1 MFKNIFKSIGWF
13 VFYIM
18 ASVIGTIIASVVCL
32 LASGPGILDNMEDP
46 TAFEQSVTDSV
57 MSAAIPGLL
66 IAAILCIIVFVIY
79 KSIRKHPLDISKV
92 EWKKLLFFSGVG
104 GILNAVFSFGLGALS
119 TFFPETL
126 ITDLEEATSLAL
138 DGQPFWLLLLCTGIL
153 VPIMEEIIFRY
164 GIHGT
169 IARSNVVVAYIVSSL
184 IFGIMHGNVIQ
195 GAYTSILGFIL
206 AYVYTKT
213 NNLWYPIVIHMTIN
227 STSVIATSFSSEVF
241 ALLITFGISL
251 IVSVILFATNKDI
264 RYIFRKENITEK
276 ERTAV

>member
-13 VFYIM
+13 MFYIM

-46 TAFEQSVTDSV
+46 TAFGQSVTDSV

-92 EWKKLLFFSGVG
+92 EWKKLLFFFGVG

-126 ITDLEEATSLAL
+126 ITDLEEATNLAL

-169 IARSNVVVAYIVSSL
+169 IARSNLIVAYIVSSL
-184 IFGIMHGNVIQ
+184 VFGIMHGNLIQ
-195 GAYTSILGFIL
+195 GAYTTILGFVL

-213 NNLWYPIVIHMTIN
+213 NNLWYPITIHMTIN
-227 STSVIATSFSSEVF
+227 STSVIATSCSSEVF
-241 ALLITFGISL
+241 AMLFILGISL
-251 IVSVILFATNKDI
+251 VLSTTLFIVSKDI
-264 RYIFRKENITEK
+264 RHIFKKETVTVEENAK
-276 ERTAV
+276 

>member
-46 TAFEQSVTDSV
+46 IALEQSVTNSV

-79 KSIRKHPLDISKV
+79 KSIRKHPLDISNV

-104 GILNAVFSFGLGALS
+104 GILNAVFSFGLGALA

-126 ITDLEEATSLAL
+126 ITDLEEATNLAL

-169 IARSNVVVAYIVSSL
+169 IARSNLIVAYIVSSL
-184 IFGIMHGNVIQ
+184 VFGIMHGNLIQ
-195 GAYTSILGFIL
+195 GGYTAILGFVL

-213 NNLWYPIVIHMTIN
+213 NNLWYPIAIHMTIN
-227 STSVIATSFSSEVF
+227 STSVIATSCSSEVF
-241 ALLITFGISL
+241 AMLITLGISL
-251 IVSVILFATNKDI
+251 VLSTTLFIVSKDI
-264 RYIFRKENITEK
+264 RHIFKRETVTVEENAK
-276 ERTAV
+276 